1 MNLLPSVL
9 RSDVCKFESGVLPFE
24 SKDPKSLTF
33 EAYEDFFGRP
43 IQSVGPVYIGDKIKI
58 FCVERG
64 DIIVTYGL
72 IYLFIFL

>member
-1 MNLLPSVL
+1 MNLLTSFL

-43 IQSVGPVYIGDKIKI
+43 LQSMGPVYIGDKIKI

-64 DIIVTYGL
+64 DIIVTYVL
-72 IYLFIFL
+72 NNLFFF

>member
-1 MNLLPSVL
+1 MNLLTSVL
-9 RSDVCKFESGVLPFE
+9 RSDVCNFESGVLPFE

-43 IQSVGPVYIGDKIKI
+43 LQSVGPVYIGDKIKI

-64 DIIVTYGL
+64 DIIVPYVL
-72 IYLFIFL
+72 NNSFFF